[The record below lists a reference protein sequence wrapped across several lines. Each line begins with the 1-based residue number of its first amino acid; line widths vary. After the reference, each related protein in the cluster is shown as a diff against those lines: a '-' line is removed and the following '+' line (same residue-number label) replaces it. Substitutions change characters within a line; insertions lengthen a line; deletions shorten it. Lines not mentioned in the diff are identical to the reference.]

1 MIFRIKGIEYNIPQ
15 TAKEISISKYL
26 RLEGVTDIQDQIRIL
41 ADLPDGIQLDEVS
54 LYTLSITLD
63 YFQTGLEL
71 PETDL
76 KPLDLQQEPFGAI
89 HYCYQALGTLNKH
102 DAIIFMLCYIYSG
115 EDWSNNKRPK
125 LHEQHYEH
133 YCNLLAWQYLPLVAD
148 YIEQLNKMRELW
160 NKTLKSGSTND
171 EKQAGAEKLE
181 KYGMYA
187 TLINMAG
194 KDLEKYD
201 RLHNRNWFEILLY
214 LSYQKAENAFQKKY
228 SEILSKKK

>member
-1 MIFRIKGIEYNIPQ
+1 MIFRIKGKEYNIPQ
-15 TAKEISISKYL
+15 AAKEISISKYL

-41 ADLPDGIQLDEVS
+41 ADLPDGIELDEVS
-54 LYTLSITLD
+54 LYTLSLTLD

-76 KPLDLQQEPFGAI
+76 KPLDLQQEHFGTI
-89 HYCYQALGTLNKH
+89 HYCYQALGTLSKH

-125 LHEQHYEH
+125 LHEQHFEK
-133 YCNLLAWQYLPLVAD
+133 YCQVPAWQYLPLVAD

-160 NKTLKSGSTND
+160 NKTLKSGYTNE

-201 RLHNRNWFEILLY
+201 RLHSRKWFEILLY

-228 SEILSKKK
+228 SEILTKKK